1 MNEDRIFVKCA
12 WRLIPFMML
21 LYVVNFVDR
30 LNVGFAALTM
40 NRDLGFSP
48 SVFGFGA
55 GVFFVGYVPFQV
67 PANVI
72 LARVGARRWIFCILA
87 IWGLVSAST
96 AFVQGP
102 MSFYVLRF
110 FLGAAEAG
118 FFPGMV
124 FYLTLWFPQAYR
136 ARFTAN
142 FMVAIPLAGIIGGP
156 LSSLVLGMDGV
167 LGFHGW
173 QWLFLVEGLPAFLLA
188 FAVIKLMPDGP
199 ASSGW
204 LSAAE
209 KTIIASRLAAE
220 VSVEHRNL
228 WRALRDPRVLALGL
242 AGLGFSAGLY
252 GTTVWLPQIVQ
263 AMGFPNLAVGFIVAL
278 PYVASMAAMVLWGRA
293 SDVRGERIW
302 HVALPW
308 LLAAAG
314 FAGASVAQD
323 YLLVLVAL
331 TLAMV
336 GILAAVGP
344 FFSLPS
350 SFLRG
355 TAAAGGIA
363 LVNAI
368 ATVGGFAGP
377 YVIGVLR
384 EATGGYAASM
394 VALAVGLV
402 VSAIIVL
409 ATGRAMASRKVKSPS
424 PNAGL
429 RAEQIAGGDLPTES

>member
-1 MNEDRIFVKCA
+1 MSDDRVFAKCA
-12 WRLIPFMML
+12 WRLIPFMMV
-21 LYVVNFVDR
+21 LYLVNFVDR

-55 GVFFVGYVPFQV
+55 GVFFLGYVPFQV

-72 LARVGARRWIFCILA
+72 LVRVGARRWIFCILA
-87 IWGLVSAST
+87 IWGLISAST

-102 MSFYVLRF
+102 VSFYVLRF
-110 FLGAAEAG
+110 LLGAAEAG
-118 FFPGMV
+118 FFPGMI

-142 FMVAIPLAGIIGGP
+142 FMVAIPLAGFIGSP
-156 LSSLVLGMDGV
+156 LSSLFLGMDGV

-173 QWLFLVEGLPAFLLA
+173 QWLFLLEGLPAFFLA
-188 FAVIKLMPDGP
+188 FAVVKLMPDGP
-199 ASSGW
+199 TLAGW

-209 KTIIASRLAAE
+209 KDIIASRLGAE
-220 VSVEHRNL
+220 ASVEHRDL
-228 WRALRDPRVLALGL
+228 WRALRDPRVLT
-242 AGLGFSAGLY
+242 LGFAAFGFSGGLY

-263 AMGFPNLAVGFIVAL
+263 GMGFSNLAVGFIVAL
-278 PYVASMAAMVLWGRA
+278 PYGASMAAMILWGGS
-293 SDVRGERIW
+293 SDVRNERIW

-308 LLAAAG
+308 LFAAAG
-314 FAGASVAQD
+314 FAGASLAQSD
-323 YLLVLVAL
+323 LVAL
-331 TLAMV
+331 IALAVAMV

-350 SFLRG
+350 SFLGG

-368 ATVGGFAGP
+368 GTIGGFVGP
-377 YVIGVLR
+377 TFIGVLR
-384 EATGGYAASM
+384 ERTGDYSASM

-402 VSAIIVL
+402 VSATIVL
-409 ATGRAMASRKVKSPS
+409 ALGRAMTPRPA
-424 PNAGL
+424 AA
-429 RAEQIAGGDLPTES
+429 RAQL